1 MDVPFLNKNFSSSSS
16 SNSNS
21 SSWGPSYHQNPRTIS
36 FRATSIANNYYD
48 VDEEEEEEEEEKP
61 LSAIIL
67 SSSFSSTSFTADGI
81 EELPETES
89 IENVIKGIKPSERLI
104 FERTG
109 KSKSILEEMRNKDSC
124 SYTWNQ
130 STFSTISNDSWWRWL
145 RYTPIIT
152 AREASKCI
160 MKTTK

>member
-1 MDVPFLNKNFSSSSS
+1 MEVPFLNKNFSSSSS

-21 SSWGPSYHQNPRTIS
+21 SWAWPSCHQNPRTVS
-36 FRATSIANNYYD
+36 FRATITANNPYD
-48 VDEEEEEEEEEKP
+48 VDEKEEEEEEEKEEP
-61 LSAIIL
+61 LFSIIL
-67 SSSFSSTSFTADGI
+67 SSSSSSTQSTVDGI

-104 FERTG
+104 FDQKG
-109 KSKSILEEMRNKDSC
+109 KSKSILEEMTNKD
-124 SYTWNQ
+124 TNPWNQ
-130 STFSTISNDSWWRWL
+130 STFSTITNDSWWRWL
-145 RYTPIIT
+145 RYTPFIT

>member
-1 MDVPFLNKNFSSSSS
+1 MEAPFLNKNISSSSS

-21 SSWGPSYHQNPRTIS
+21 NSSSWAWPSCHQNPRTVS
-36 FRATSIANNYYD
+36 FRATSIANNPYD
-48 VDEEEEEEEEEKP
+48 VEEEEKP

-67 SSSFSSTSFTADGI
+67 SSSFSSTSFTPDGI

-104 FERTG
+104 FERKG

-124 SYTWNQ
+124 SYPWNQ
-130 STFSTISNDSWWRWL
+130 STFSTISNNSWWRWL
-145 RYTPIIT
+145 RYTRFIT

-160 MKTTK
+160 TKTTK

>member
-1 MDVPFLNKNFSSSSS
+1 MEVPFLNKNFSSSSS
-16 SNSNS
+16 SNLNS
-21 SSWGPSYHQNPRTIS
+21 SSWAWPSCHQNPRTIS
-36 FRATSIANNYYD
+36 FRATSIANNPYD
-48 VDEEEEEEEEEKP
+48 VDEEEEEEEKP
-61 LSAIIL
+61 LSTIIL
-67 SSSFSSTSFTADGI
+67 SSSFSSKSFMADGI

-109 KSKSILEEMRNKDSC
+109 KSKSILEEMRNQDSC
-124 SYTWNQ
+124 SYPWNQ

-145 RYTPIIT
+145 RYTPFIT

-160 MKTTK
+160 MKMTK